1 MIIDVTN
8 KYVKP
13 IEELE
18 AEFDEDEALTKEV
31 STNEDLD
38 AFAASLLDSLDD
50 EEDFDITDVFLADY
64 KD

>member
-1 MIIDVTN
+1 MTN

-18 AEFDEDEALTKEV
+18 AEFDNDETLTKEV

-38 AFAASLLDSLDD
+38 AFEASLLDSLGD

>member
-1 MIIDVTN
+1 MTN